1 MGKHE
6 DTTKWKYEISPK
18 GNLFTFNFKEI
29 WNYRDLIFLFVKR
42 DVVTLYKQTILGPL
56 WYLVQPIF
64 TAVVF
69 TIIFNNVADIDTD
82 GIPPFLY
89 NLAGITV
96 WNYFRDCLM
105 ATSDTFK
112 NNQHIFGKVY
122 FPRLVIPISV
132 IISTFIKF
140 VIQLLVFAAFYIYY
154 NQNGVNVTLHEH
166 FYLFT
171 AIVVLLSILS
181 LGLGMLI
188 SSLVT
193 KYRDLVFLLQ
203 FGVQLLMYLSLVA
216 YPLSL
221 IKEKLPQLSWIVEYN
236 PMAHL
241 VEATRYFL
249 LNTGSF
255 SINWMIYTTS
265 FTIITFLL
273 GLLVFN
279 HTERKFID
287 TV

>member
-1 MGKHE
+1 MGKNE
-6 DTTKWKYEISPK
+6 DTIKWKYTISPK
-18 GNLFTFNFKEI
+18 GNLLTFNFKEI

-56 WYLVQPIF
+56 WYLIQPIF

-69 TIIFNNVADIDTD
+69 TIIFNNVAEIDTE

-132 IISTFIKF
+132 IMSTFIKF
-140 VIQLLVFAAFYIYY
+140 IIQLLVFAAFYIYY
-154 NQNGVNVTLHEH
+154 NQNGANVSLHQH

-171 AIVVLLSILS
+171 AIIILLSILS
-181 LGLGMLI
+181 LGVGMVV

-221 IKEKLPQLSWIVEYN
+221 IQEKLPQLSWIVEYN

-255 SINWMIYTTS
+255 SIHWMIYTAV
-265 FTIITFLL
+265 FTIVTFLL

-279 HTERKFID
+279 RTERKFID

>member
-56 WYLVQPIF
+56 WYLIQPIF

-140 VIQLLVFAAFYIYY
+140 VIQLLVFVAFYIYY
-154 NQNGVNVTLHEH
+154 NQNGANVTLHEH